1 MIAARCLIATGRI
14 ATGLFATG
22 VLLRASTALA
32 ASAALAAAAAPASF
46 SGPLYP
52 PVGLDMSAMD
62 SSINPGDD
70 FFQHCNGAWIARS
83 IIPPDRPYVTEAQ
96 LMRERTEAQLRTIIE
111 QAAVEQAGA
120 HAGHQPSALEGKVGA
135 FYNAFMDQ
143 QRLESLGL
151 TPLAA
156 ELRAIRSSRTREQ
169 LAALMGHSTAGFEG
183 SFFRVS
189 IDVDLKDTAHYAIY
203 LQQSGLT
210 MPDRDYYL
218 KPELADKK
226 RQFGDYVERLLTL
239 SDWPAA
245 HERAAAVVA
254 LESRIAEASWTHV
267 EQRDLSRLYNPY
279 TPAQLSV
286 FAPGFPWAAFLE
298 GAGMAS
304 RSRVVVGEKTAFPK
318 IAAIF
323 AATPLATLR
332 AWLAFTVADTAAPYL
347 SHSFVDARFEFHD
360 HVLLG
365 ISERQPR
372 WKEGINAV
380 AGGDCALDPGSCFG
394 TLDWAVGQLYTARYF
409 PAETKSAIQAL
420 VTEVMRAFRARIER
434 LDWMGE
440 ATRAEALRKL
450 DTYVVKVGYP
460 DTPRDYSGV
469 SIRDD
474 DLIGNVRRA
483 AAAEYAFQL
492 HRSDGP
498 VDKGNWDMTP
508 QTVDA
513 YNGSLRD
520 IVFPAAILQA
530 PEFDPNA
537 DAAVNFGGIGTVIG
551 HELTHGFDDQGRAL
565 DASGALR
572 DWWTEADASA
582 FTARAAI
589 LGAQYAAFEPVPG
602 LHINAELTMG
612 ENIADLGGAVIA
624 LDAYHAS
631 LHNEP
636 DQVIDGL
643 TGDQRFFLAF
653 AQIWRGTAREDYIRQ
668 LTVSNPHSYRSFR
681 VNGVV
686 RNIDAWYQA
695 FGVRATDKLYLAPS
709 QRARI
714 W

>member
-1 MIAARCLIATGRI
+1 LNVARCLIATG
-14 ATGLFATG
+14 
-22 VLLRASTALA
+22 VLLSASAALTAATALA
-32 ASAALAAAAAPASF
+32 APAAAATF

-83 IIPPDRPYVTEAQ
+83 TIPPDRPYITEAQ
-96 LMRERTEAQLRTIIE
+96 VMRERTEAQLRTIIE
-111 QAAVEQAGA
+111 QAADEQAATPQAAGRG
-120 HAGHQPSALEGKVGA
+120 GHQPTALEGKVGA

-143 QRLESLGL
+143 QRLESLGVRPL
-151 TPLAA
+151 TA
-156 ELRAIRSSRTREQ
+156 ELRAIRNTRTREQ
-169 LAALMGHSTAGFEG
+169 LAELMGHSTAGFEG

-189 IDVDLKDTAHYAIY
+189 IDVDLKDISHYAIY

-226 RQFGDYVERLLTL
+226 RQFGDYVERLLAL
-239 SDWPAA
+239 SGWPAA

-254 LESRIAEASWTHV
+254 LETSIADASWTHA

-304 RSRVVVGEKTAFPK
+304 RSRVVVDEKTAFPK

-332 AWLAFTVADTAAPYL
+332 AWLAYTVADTAAPYL
-347 SHSFVDARFEFHD
+347 SHSFVDARFEFRD

-372 WKEGINAV
+372 WKEAINAV
-380 AGGDCALDPGSCFG
+380 AGGDCASDPGSCFG

-409 PAETKSAIQAL
+409 PAETKAAIESL
-420 VTEVMRAFRARIER
+420 VTEVMRAFRGRIER
-434 LDWMGE
+434 LDWMSE
-440 ATRAEALRKL
+440 PTRAEALRKL
-450 DTYVVKVGYP
+450 DSYVVKVGYP

-469 SIRDD
+469 TIRDD
-474 DLIGNVRRA
+474 DLIGDVRRA
-483 AAAEYAFQL
+483 AAAEYAFQR

-498 VDKGNWDMTP
+498 VDKANWDMTP

-530 PEFDPNA
+530 PDFDANA

-551 HELTHGFDDQGRAL
+551 HELTHGFDDEGRAL

-572 DWWTEADASA
+572 DWWSEADAGA
-582 FTARAAI
+582 FTARSGV

-602 LHINAELTMG
+602 LHINADLTMG
-612 ENIADLGGAVIA
+612 ENIADLGGALIA

-631 LHNEP
+631 LHNQP

-653 AQIWRGTAREDYIRQ
+653 AQVWRGTAREDYIRQ
-668 LTVSNPHSYRSFR
+668 LTLSNPHAYRSFR

-695 FGVRATDKLYLAPS
+695 FGVRATDKLYLAPA